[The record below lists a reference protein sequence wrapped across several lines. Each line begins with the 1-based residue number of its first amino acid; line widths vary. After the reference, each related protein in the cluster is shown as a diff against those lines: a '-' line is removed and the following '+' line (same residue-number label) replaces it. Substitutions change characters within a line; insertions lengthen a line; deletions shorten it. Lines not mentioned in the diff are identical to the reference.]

1 MPRYTVGS
9 EKKDSK
15 DRDVSMLDQTLSYAH
30 RPGRIDITVHR
41 HGDGSAISNSDTLS
55 GQNGGAGSGPF
66 HTPIYMHSYCKV
78 MMTYSV
84 LWCMSGVLFYSIVF
98 VIHVVLF
105 VSFLETHAW
114 TWWQSL
120 QKYQKLYREFNVTVN
135 RLPHGVI
142 TAFKCLL
149 TYTVKSALKSQKQR
163 LKLSFF
169 ISPSPPFSLSPLL
182 LILGVW

>member
-1 MPRYTVGS
+1 MPRYTAGS

-41 HGDGSAISNSDTLS
+41 HGDGSAVSNSDALS
-55 GQNGGAGSGPF
+55 GQNGGAGSGPLY
-66 HTPIYMHSYCKV
+66 TPIYMHSYCKV

-98 VIHVVLF
+98 VMHVVLF
-105 VSFLETHAW
+105 VSFLETHVW

-142 TAFKCLL
+142 TAGKCLL
-149 TYTVKSALKSQKQR
+149 TYTVKSAH
-163 LKLSFF
+163 
-169 ISPSPPFSLSPLL
+169 
-182 LILGVW
+182 